1 MATEVIGE
9 FLGTLILVLLG
20 DGVCANV
27 NLARTKGH
35 NAGWLTITIGWGL
48 AVMVAAY
55 ASGYLSPAHLN
66 PAVTI
71 AFAIEGSTPWPSVPA
86 YIIGQMLGAFLGAVI
101 LWLHYRDHFNVT
113 EDPAMI
119 LGSFATA
126 PEIYSPAN
134 NLITEAIGTFILTFG
149 IMSFAQNDLAPGL
162 STALVGGLIV
172 SIGAS
177 LGGPTGYAINPARDL
192 GPRIA
197 HAMLPIPHKGDS
209 DWSYAWI
216 PVVGPII
223 GSVIAAIVFQWIP

>member
-113 EDPAMI
+113 EDPDMI

-126 PEIYSPAN
+126 PEIYAPAN
-134 NLITEAIGTFILTFG
+134 NLISEAIGTFILTFG
-149 IMSFAQNDLAPGL
+149 IMPFAQNDLAPGL

-197 HAMLPIPHKGDS
+197 HAILPIRHKGDS
-209 DWSYAWI
+209 DWSYAWV

-223 GSVIAAIVFQWIP
+223 GGVLAAIVFQWIP

>member
-86 YIIGQMLGAFLGAVI
+86 YIIGQMLGAFLGTVI

>member
-71 AFAIEGSTPWPSVPA
+71 AFAIEGSTPWSSVPA

-113 EDPAMI
+113 EDPDMI

-126 PEIYSPAN
+126 PEIHAPAN
-134 NLITEAIGTFILTFG
+134 NLISEAIGTFILTFG

-197 HAMLPIPHKGDS
+197 HAILPIPHKGDS
-209 DWSYAWI
+209 DWAYAWI

-223 GSVIAAIVFQWIP
+223 GGVLAAIVFQWIP